1 MKFRTGSSNCE
12 MGGNEV
18 ENMRHKI
25 MAVFMLNAKE
35 IIVNMSM
42 LTSLLLPVVMSLMFQ
57 RMDTTGAPMPFIVI
71 NVIIGITFASTLGAI
86 LMGLVAEENEHGT
99 MEHMIVDRQDMAA
112 NFLGKAL
119 LLFPA
124 AFLIL
129 GINLI
134 VLGYMNLL
142 SITIFPA
149 LVLIWLFFFFSS
161 AGFGM
166 LSNSV
171 AATSLFIMI
180 LLFVFAMSPY
190 IDFLIYDRTN
200 VIRQFFELTP
210 VYQIKHIEGGSLA
223 GPYISLILWA
233 VLSLVF
239 FMTVFNRRAKSL

>member
-1 MKFRTGSSNCE
+1 
-12 MGGNEV
+12 
-18 ENMRHKI
+18 

-42 LTSLLLPVVMSLMFQ
+42 LTSLLLPVVMTLMFQ
-57 RMDTTGAPMPFIVI
+57 RVETGGTAMPFIVV
-71 NVIIGITFASTLGAI
+71 NVIIGITFASALAAI

-99 MEHMIVDRQDMAA
+99 MEHMVVDSQDMAA

-119 LLFPA
+119 LLFPVT
-124 AFLIL
+124 FIIL

-134 VLGYMNLL
+134 MLGYTSMM
-142 SITIFPA
+142 SINIFPA
-149 LVLIWLFFFFSS
+149 LVLIWLFFYFIS

-190 IDFLIYDRTN
+190 IDFLIDDRGN
-200 VIRQFFELTP
+200 IIRQFFELTP
-210 VYQIKHIEGGSLA
+210 VYQIRHIEDGFLA
-223 GPYISLILWA
+223 GPYISLGVWVIL
-233 VLSLVF
+233 SSIF
-239 FMTVFNRRAKSL
+239 FIMVFNRKAKSL